1 MYSQWRRRWRGSVEY
16 AQSLGC
22 GSRWPVPGGGD
33 WWRRTLRRLPRSPCL
48 FLPLDPYPAACHPL
62 ALSSTPPGRSPPRPS
77 RWPVVLGRLL
87 FQQVSTEKRK
97 SLLILCF
104 LCLRTG
110 QLHKYNLFGERIRDI
125 SSLWRVS
132 HIGSAQF
139 QCAFISSSSSIAYT
153 YKYT

>member
-22 GSRWPVPGGGD
+22 GSRWLDPGGGD

-48 FLPLDPYPAACHPL
+48 FLPLDPCPAACHPL

-87 FQQVSTEKRK
+87 FQQVSTEKGK
-97 SLLILCF
+97 VCWICVLFAYALANYIYINCMGNVYEIFF
-104 LCLRTG
+104 LC
-110 QLHKYNLFGERIRDI
+110 K
-125 SSLWRVS
+125 
-132 HIGSAQF
+132 
-139 QCAFISSSSSIAYT
+139 T
-153 YKYT
+153 YLLLDPLSFNAPLSKPAHR